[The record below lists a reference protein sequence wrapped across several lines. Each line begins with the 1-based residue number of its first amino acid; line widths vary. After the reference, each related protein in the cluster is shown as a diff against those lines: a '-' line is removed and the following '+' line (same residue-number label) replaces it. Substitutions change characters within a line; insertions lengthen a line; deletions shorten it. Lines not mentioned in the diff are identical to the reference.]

1 VTHLF
6 SELVVSL
13 LIAVA
18 STIRRKGVQTHTEI
32 LKRVETLNPTHSEL
46 VNESMN
52 HAGYFEGKESH
63 FKLTVVSPE
72 FEGKRRVA
80 RQQLIY
86 GLMNELMTS
95 QGGSI
100 HALAIH
106 AYSPDEWQKQHQPVP
121 ASPLCAGQNKN

>member
-1 VTHLF
+1 MPVAPVANQLTEYLQVLEPQHLQ
-6 SELVVSL
+6 
-13 LIAVA
+13 LI
-18 STIRRKGVQTHTEI
+18 
-32 LKRVETLNPTHSEL
+32 
-46 VNESMN
+46 NESMN
-52 HAGYFEGKESH
+52 HAGYFDGKESH

-80 RQQLIY
+80 RHQLIY

-106 AYSPDEWQKQHQPVP
+106 AYSPDEWQQQNQTVP
-121 ASPLCAGQNKN
+121 ASPLCAGQNKH

>member
-1 VTHLF
+1 M
-6 SELVVSL
+6 
-13 LIAVA
+13 
-18 STIRRKGVQTHTEI
+18 QTHTEI
-32 LKRVETLNPTHSEL
+32 LKRIEALNPTHSEL

-63 FKLTVVSPE
+63 FKLTLVSPE

-80 RQQLIY
+80 RHQLIY
-86 GLMNELMTS
+86 RLMNELMTS

-106 AYSPDEWQKQHQPVP
+106 AYSPDEWQQQNQTVP
-121 ASPLCAGQNKN
+121 ASPLCAGQNKD

>member
-1 VTHLF
+1 M
-6 SELVVSL
+6 
-13 LIAVA
+13 
-18 STIRRKGVQTHTEI
+18 QTHNAV
-32 LKRVETLNPTHSEL
+32 LKRVEALNPTHTEL

-80 RQQLIY
+80 RHQLIY

-106 AYSPDEWQKQHQPVP
+106 AYSPDEWQQRNETVP
-121 ASPLCAGQNKN
+121 ASPLCAGQNKD

>member
-1 VTHLF
+1 M
-6 SELVVSL
+6 
-13 LIAVA
+13 
-18 STIRRKGVQTHTEI
+18 QTHTEI
-32 LKRVETLNPTHSEL
+32 LKRIEALNPTHNEL

-80 RQQLIY
+80 RHQLIY

-106 AYSPDEWQKQHQPVP
+106 AYSPDEWQQQNQTVP
-121 ASPLCAGQNKN
+121 ASPLCAGQNKG